1 MIDSPE
7 DYTELD
13 AEKYKSDKYKLD
25 KSSEDP
31 ELIKRRAKL
40 LDADREMTQRKVRA
54 REELEARRELRRE
67 KGIGDSP
74 HGHKRKSNHKSNRRN
89 RSPGE
94 HSVIQLSES
103 DDDNRRYNF
112 VIGNTAQLSFLFS
125 INSFFINSSGSGSGK
140 EDDENDTA
148 SDSATNTKSN
158 CSQSDEHSDYEIPT
172 SPLSV
177 GDLSKSEHRRRRS
190 RGRSKSRSKSHS
202 TSRSRSQ
209 SRSRSRSTRSH
220 SRSTSRESRS
230 E

>member
-67 KGIGDSP
+67 KGNGDSP
-74 HGHKRKSNHKSNRRN
+74 HGHKRKSNHKTNRRN

-103 DDDNRRYNF
+103 DDDNRRF
-112 VIGNTAQLSFLFS
+112 VIENTAQFR
-125 INSFFINSSGSGSGK
+125 FF
-140 EDDENDTA
+140 
-148 SDSATNTKSN
+148 
-158 CSQSDEHSDYEIPT
+158 SQSI
-172 SPLSV
+172 LF
-177 GDLSKSEHRRRRS
+177 L
-190 RGRSKSRSKSHS
+190 
-202 TSRSRSQ
+202 
-209 SRSRSRSTRSH
+209 
-220 SRSTSRESRS
+220 
-230 E
+230 